1 MYVMLNSAHVM
12 ISIVLA
18 INVSMFYAK

>member
-1 MYVMLNSAHVM
+1 MLISAHVM

-18 INVSMFYAK
+18 IHVRMFYTK